1 MKERKSV
8 TKSKTRTP
16 KKATKKGGSGPARGR
31 KALGRGLSNL
41 IPSAGSSAGSARTGS
56 PTVVRIDQVEMNP
69 LQPRTQFDE
78 SSLEELTASIVEHG
92 VIQPVVVTKVR
103 AGRYRL
109 IAGERRLRAAARAG
123 LEEVP
128 VVERPDKGEAENLAV
143 ALIEN
148 VQREGLNAID
158 EARAYER
165 LHDQFGLTQEQISAR
180 VGKDRSTVA
189 NLVRLLKLPVG
200 VQRMVESGELS
211 SGHARA
217 LLAIG
222 SASKQQDLA
231 RQIVRR
237 GLNVRQAEALAA
249 ESGSSPRAARAM
261 EKDVHTRDAEERLTR
276 SLQTKV
282 EIDRRRKGG
291 TIKVRFGSEEELIRL
306 FEKLT
311 GQRRNR

>member
-1 MKERKSV
+1 MKERKGV
-8 TKSKTRTP
+8 TKKTRTA
-16 KKATKKGGSGPARGR
+16 KKEAKGGSGSARGR

-41 IPSAGSSAGSARTGS
+41 IPSAGSSAGSARIGS
-56 PTVVRIDQVEMNP
+56 PTTVRIDQVETNP

-78 SSLEELTASIVEHG
+78 SSLEELTASIAEHG
-92 VIQPVVVTKVR
+92 VIQPVVVTKVG

-123 LEEVP
+123 LKEVP

-180 VGKDRSTVA
+180 VGKNRSTVA

-200 VQRMVESGELS
+200 VQQMVESGELS

-217 LLAIG
+217 LLAID

-237 GLNVRQAEALAA
+237 GLNVRQTEALVA
-249 ESGSSPRAARAM
+249 ESGSSPRKATAP

-276 SLQTKV
+276 ALQTKV